1 MNNLFYIS
9 AFVAI
14 ISSLMVITRRNA
26 IHALLY
32 LVLSLLSIA
41 GIFYTLG
48 AAYAAILEIII
59 YAGAIV
65 ILFVFVVMMLNVN
78 QNVKEEKQNTKL
90 KYWIIP
96 AILSSIL
103 IGEFIYALFENGKN
117 IKTINVIGAKMVGMT
132 MFSKYLIVVEL
143 AGILLLAGIVGAY
156 HLGRTKKRNLH
167 RYNNLPEKS
176 VEDGVKNTNDSLFS
190 DE

>member
-9 AFVAI
+9 ALVAI

-32 LVLSLLSIA
+32 LVLSLLSVA
-41 GIFYTLG
+41 GIFYSLG
-48 AAYAAILEIII
+48 AAYAAIMEIII

-65 ILFVFVVMMLNVN
+65 ILFVFVVMMLNIS
-78 QNVKEEKQNTKL
+78 QNLKEEKLITSL

-96 AILSSIL
+96 TILGLIL
-103 IGEFIYALFENGKN
+103 IGEFVYALFEKN
-117 IKTINVIGAKMVGMT
+117 AAVKTISAIGAKKVGIT
-132 MFSKYLIVVEL
+132 MFSTYLIVVEL

-167 RYNNLPEKS
+167 RYNLPANS
-176 VEDGVKNTNDSLFS
+176 VEEGEKKPNGSLFS
-190 DE
+190 D